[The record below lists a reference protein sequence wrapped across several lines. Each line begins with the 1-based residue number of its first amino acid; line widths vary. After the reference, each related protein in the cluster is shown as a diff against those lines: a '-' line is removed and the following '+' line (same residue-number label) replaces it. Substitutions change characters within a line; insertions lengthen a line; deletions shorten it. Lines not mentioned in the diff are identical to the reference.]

1 MVENK
6 NLLNEDKV
14 CASQLAKKAYYVMAI
29 SVAVGICYKSIDYLN
44 PDFSQGFLSDKA
56 NIFYLYR
63 WALYAHIV
71 GAPLAFF
78 SGILQVCFPK
88 NRHHRAIG
96 SVYVFSVLLLAA
108 PAGLVMSFYAIGGG
122 WGTLN
127 FALLSVLWGGYTCK
141 AYQVAQQNDRQQ
153 HLRFIIGSFLLTQS
167 AILLRVFSY
176 INNQI
181 GFLTGAESYLLVSAL
196 SWLPSLVVYEIWWM
210 LRKQRKA
217 KQHVTTPPH

>member
-14 CASQLAKKAYYVMAI
+14 CASQLAKNAYCVMAI
-29 SVAVGICYKSIDYLN
+29 SVAVSICWKSIDYLN

-56 NIFYLYR
+56 SIFYFYR

-88 NRHHRAIG
+88 NRHHRTIG

-108 PAGLVMSFYAIGGG
+108 PAGLVMSFYAIRGA

-127 FALLSVLWGGYTCK
+127 FALLSVLWGGYTFK
-141 AYQVAQQNDRQQ
+141 AYQAAQQNDRQQ

-167 AILLRVFSY
+167 AILLRLFSFV
-176 INNQI
+176 INQVDFI
-181 GFLTGAESYLLVSAL
+181 TGTDGYLLASLL
-196 SWLPSLVVYEIWWM
+196 SWMPSIVVYETWLM
-210 LRKQRKA
+210 YKKKQFVPIR
-217 KQHVTTPPH
+217 TTE